1 MYLLEDTL
9 KKGTKDIKILLSQ
22 IITLEEVNVF
32 LSDN

>member
-9 KKGTKDIKILLSQ
+9 EKGIKDIKILLSQ